1 LELYQLEAVV
11 ELLDLRQVEVVD
23 LEVDRQEVLLDL
35 EQKVVVIHHRLVRHK
50 EIQVEVVVAPV
61 VEPEVEPVERVE
73 MDLDPLED
81 QEEQECLTQ

>member
-1 LELYQLEAVV
+1 M

-50 EIQVEVVVAPV
+50 EIQVEVVVALV
-61 VEPEVEPVERVE
+61 VELEVELVEQVE
-73 MDLDPLED
+73 TDLDPLED
-81 QEEQECLTQ
+81 QEEQEFRTQ